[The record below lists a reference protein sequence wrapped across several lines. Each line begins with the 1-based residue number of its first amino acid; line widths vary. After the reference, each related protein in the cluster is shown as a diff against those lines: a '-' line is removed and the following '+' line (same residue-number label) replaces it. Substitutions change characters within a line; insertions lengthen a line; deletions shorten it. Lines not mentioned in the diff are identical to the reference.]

1 MERTII
7 KIEPEWNNAHCS
19 LEGVDYDL
27 PGWAELPSAFRSVW
41 AAYRPFVDLTVDDTG
56 AIIDMVQGTETGPD
70 PCGGEQ
76 AGGTIPGLQ
85 RCHCGGMRCDAAE
98 RFHRAYR
105 PDQ

>member
-41 AAYRPFVDLTVDDTG
+41 AAHGPFVTITTDEKG
-56 AIIDMVQGTETGPD
+56 AIIGMEECEEIKPEPIPEPEPEPTGD
-70 PCGGEQ
+70 EVWSEI
-76 AGGTIPGLQ
+76 AGAIREGVN
-85 RCHCGGMRCDAAE
+85 E
-98 RFHRAYR
+98 V
-105 PDQ
+105 

>member
-56 AIIDMVQGTETGPD
+56 AIIDMVQGCVE
-70 PCGGEQ
+70 
-76 AGGTIPGLQ
+76 
-85 RCHCGGMRCDAAE
+85 RRSRSWSRHAA
-98 RFHRAYR
+98 HI
-105 PDQ
+105 